1 MKNINIYFL
10 IALFLF
16 FIPFSGKSQTY
27 NANFAAVVNQTSQA
41 NIINNLTAFENL
53 GVKRR
58 GTAALQNT
66 LDWLK
71 NKYLSFG
78 YATSQLQEF
87 SYTYSGSTSVVKNL
101 VVTKIGTLYPNQ
113 FIIVCGHYD
122 SIVGT
127 GTNDNGSGI
136 VSILEIARLL
146 QNIPTDYSIKF
157 INFSGEEDGLRG
169 SQNYVATVV
178 NSTSPKMDIKVVFNL
193 DEVGGVAGANNNTIT
208 CEKDTSSPTSNNA
221 ASAVVTNQLIQC
233 VQLYTPLQT
242 LLASAYASDYIP
254 FQSNGEIITGLFET
268 NETTHRHTATDLL
281 ANMDV
286 VYNFNVAKAAVAAT
300 LFYAG
305 ANASTLGTE
314 TTTFENEFKVFQ
326 VATNDSLYFTLG
338 SIKAETFKV
347 SLIDLNGKL
356 VLSKTVINDIPTHA
370 ISVNSISQGMYLIRI
385 EAEGKILTK
394 KIVLQ

>member
-1 MKNINIYFL
+1 MKNINSFFL
-10 IALFLF
+10 VVLFLF
-16 FIPFSGKSQTY
+16 VLPFSGKSQTY
-27 NANFAAVVNQTSQA
+27 NANFAAVVNQTSQT
-41 NIINNLTAFENL
+41 NITDNLTAFENL

-71 NKYLSFG
+71 NQYTSFG
-78 YATSQLQEF
+78 YAPSQLQEF

-101 VVTKIGTLYPNQ
+101 VVTTIGTLYPNTYV
-113 FIIVCGHYD
+113 IVCGHYD

-146 QNIPTDYSIKF
+146 QNIPTEYSIKF

-169 SQNYVATVV
+169 SQNYVSTVV
-178 NSTSPKMDIKVVFNL
+178 NSTTPKMDIKVVFNL
-193 DEVGGVAGANNNTIT
+193 DEVGGVAGANNSTIT
-208 CEKDTSSPTSNNA
+208 CEKDTASPTSNNA

-281 ANMDV
+281 VNMDV
-286 VYNFNVAKAAVAAT
+286 VYNYNVAKAAVAAT
-300 LFYAG
+300 LFYSG
-305 ANASTLGTE
+305 ANASTLGLQ

-326 VATNDSLYFTLG
+326 TATKDSLYFTIG
-338 SIKAETFKV
+338 SIKAETIKI
-347 SLIDLNGKL
+347 SLIDLNGKI
-356 VLSKTVINDIPTHA
+356 VLSKALINDFPIHA
-370 ISVNSISQGMYLIRI
+370 LSIDTLSKGMYLVKL
-385 EAEGKILTK
+385 EAEGKSITK
-394 KIVLQ
+394 KIVLK